1 MGAVTR
7 QFDMVHSDLDLHVNP
22 AWWPIVFQVDGW
34 FTGGSPNVYVNSR
47 QAIRVGDGGVHIA
60 CCGPQTFVAA
70 TGSPNVFCNSVPLV
84 RELDAT
90 LHCGLSPGSVNAG
103 LCSPNVHAN

>member
-1 MGAVTR
+1 MPAVAR

-22 AWWPIVFQVDGW
+22 AFWPIIVPVDGW
-34 FTGGSPNVYVNSR
+34 FLTGSPNVFVNSR
-47 QAIRVGDGGVHIA
+47 AAIRVGDGGPHLA
-60 CCGPQTFVAA
+60 CCGPNLFVAA

-84 RELDAT
+84 RERDAT

-103 LCSPNVHAN
+103 LCSPNVSAN